1 MDMCGMVS
9 YTIVPAENPINVP
22 IAEPF
27 LMIPMLTPSPGT
39 SLYPFP
45 GSHVCFKSVLVCMVA
60 LLWSKFP
67 PTLLLLIHL

>member
-27 LMIPMLTPSPGT
+27 LMVPMLAPSPGP
-39 SLYPFP
+39 S
-45 GSHVCFKSVLVCMVA
+45 
-60 LLWSKFP
+60 
-67 PTLLLLIHL
+67 LLIPSLGFMFVSNLFLCVWWLCCGLSSHQHSYR